1 MEAVPFMQW
10 LWILL
15 GVHFRTER
23 VQAFAALP
31 VLVSLSILLSACVGT
46 IESTKVPKSVTVPVA
61 VPSIAFKGIE
71 DVEQSLIDK
80 VEVTFFPATGDA
92 EELVYLINY
101 DGLSTPI
108 TVPALYLKPN
118 YLGLLVYTVVG
129 LDTNATYNFE
139 VQVKNLKTAGYSQAA
154 LRNPPPP
161 LPMSR
166 RFLRHPERK
175 NHAGSG
181 RNYLGQS

>member
-1 MEAVPFMQW
+1 MQW

-71 DVEQSLIDK
+71 DVEPIAHDK

-92 EELVYLINY
+92 E
-101 DGLSTPI
+101 
-108 TVPALYLKPN
+108 
-118 YLGLLVYTVVG
+118 
-129 LDTNATYNFE
+129 
-139 VQVKNLKTAGYSQAA
+139 
-154 LRNPPPP
+154 
-161 LPMSR
+161 
-166 RFLRHPERK
+166 
-175 NHAGSG
+175 
-181 RNYLGQS
+181 